1 MKLLM
6 FWIRVSE
13 GIAGIF
19 WKEPDITDSEYID
32 EACKPDELPFM

>member
-1 MKLLM
+1 MKLLLI
-6 FWIRVSE
+6 WIGISE
-13 GIAGIF
+13 RLVRLF